1 MIGHTTERLLIVRD
15 PILAIHHLLPTPT
28 HSQCGSLFGGS
39 GSDAVPHTATK
50 RHAPTGRLTATAP
63 RYRAQP
69 ALHGSAATTAL
80 ASRVGVVIVAVKATI
95 TIAPTK
101 WAARAALQPFIST
114 VDRDIRSDRLR
125 KLQRHLLPLR
135 QLRRLPPPRG
145 AQLRYDKRR
154 RERLHRGKRQ
164 RDQKTAQ
171 CPFYPMKCGKQVT
184 PHSSWPMEA

>member
-114 VDRDIRSDRLR
+114 VDRDISAAIGSVSSSGTCSHCGSSDAY
-125 KLQRHLLPLR
+125 RHPAAHSCATINAAARDSTVVNANATRR
-135 QLRRLPPPRG
+135 QPSVRFTR
-145 AQLRYDKRR
+145 
-154 RERLHRGKRQ
+154 
-164 RDQKTAQ
+164 
-171 CPFYPMKCGKQVT
+171 
-184 PHSSWPMEA
+184 